1 MLWGLTLL
9 AVVGLVSVVFLDVI
23 LEDDREP

>member
-9 AVVGLVSVVFLDVI
+9 AVVGLASVVFLDVI